1 MEGEGGPKR
10 DGMGGPRGAG
20 GGGGEKSG
28 LSRVP
33 TAAVGTSPAVGPARD
48 EVCSTGAST

>member
-1 MEGEGGPKR
+1 MRARWRGG
-10 DGMGGPRGAG
+10 DQNGTAG
-20 GGGGEKSG
+20 GGGRGVAEKSG

-33 TAAVGTSPAVGPARD
+33 TAAVGTSPAVGPAPD